1 MKIKEISPLE
11 DDFTEVLERIAL
23 KPKTLY
29 YRGKMPKNMVL
40 GENGGGET
48 NGRSGGLSERRRRP
62 PTVAIV
68 GTRRNTRYG
77 EEVAYRAAYE
87 CAKMGAVV
95 VSGLAYGIDSIA
107 HRGALD
113 AGGITVAV
121 LGTPISRI
129 YPRGHEQLG
138 EEIIAK
144 GGAIISEHGPN
155 EEQGKIDMMKT
166 FLERNRIISGL
177 SDVVLVVEAAERSGS
192 LNTAMHAIEQGRE
205 LFAVPGN
212 IDRVM
217 SVGCNQLL
225 ASSALVYTKPQDLI
239 DKLFPGERAKGVKR
253 RRKFV
258 GGSPDEKMVM
268 KSLREGIYDGDEII
282 KKTGMGVQDYSR
294 AVTMLEIRGVIRA
307 IGGNCWVVTEE
318 WE

>member
-11 DDFTEVLERIAL
+11 EDFTEVLECIAL

-29 YRGKMPKNMVL
+29 YRGKMPENMVL
-40 GENGGGET
+40 GESSGEGGGLGKEK
-48 NGRSGGLSERRRRP
+48 RRP
-62 PTVAIV
+62 PAVAIV

-121 LGTPISRI
+121 LGTPIDRI

-138 EEIIAK
+138 EEIIKK
-144 GGAIISEHGPN
+144 GGVIISEHGPD
-155 EEQGKIDMMKT
+155 EEQNKIDMMKT
-166 FLERNRIISGL
+166 FLERNRKISGL
-177 SDVVLVVEAAERSGS
+177 ADGVLVVEASERTGS
-192 LNTAMHAIEQGRE
+192 LNTALHAIEQGRE

-217 SVGCNQLL
+217 SAGCNQLL
-225 ASSALVYTKPQDLI
+225 ASSALVYTRPQDLI
-239 DKLFPGERAKGVKR
+239 DKLFPGERARGARR
-253 RRKFV
+253 RRKFID
-258 GGSPDEKMVM
+258 GSPGEKMVM
-268 KSLREGIYDGDEII
+268 ESLREGIYDGDEII